1 MEMMLIMFMIDN
13 QSRVPIYEQIIFQ
26 IELFIAQGI
35 LKQNEQLPSVRQA
48 ASDSGIN
55 PNTIQKAYLE
65 LERQGYIYSAIG
77 KGYYVSEQA
86 KNSIELRKK
95 QVYKAI
101 DEQIDILKK
110 LGSSVEDI
118 KTNINKKLK
127 R

>member
-1 MEMMLIMFMIDN
+1 MFMIDN

-35 LKQNEQLPSVRQA
+35 LKPEEQLSSVRQA

-65 LERQGYIYSAIG
+65 LERKGYIYSVIG
-77 KGYYVSEQA
+77 KGYYVSKKA
-86 KNSIELRKK
+86 GDSIELRKK
-95 QVYKAI
+95 QIYKNI
-101 DEQIDILKK
+101 GEQIDILQK
-110 LGSSVEDI
+110 LGSSKEDV
-118 KTNINKKLK
+118 KTVIMKKLK